1 MASAPGRPAS
11 DNGRLCH
18 GGGAHEGATV
28 AGACSCCLRS
38 TEVTDKI
45 ERIVN
50 TISGIE
56 ELISI
61 SAEGVS
67 QVVVRFRLEKDVDVA
82 AQEVRD
88 KVNQIVPELPKD
100 VDPPVVES

>member
-1 MASAPGRPAS
+1 M
-11 DNGRLCH
+11 
-18 GGGAHEGATV
+18 
-28 AGACSCCLRS
+28 
-38 TEVTDKI
+38 
-45 ERIVN
+45 
-50 TISGIE
+50 
-56 ELISI
+56 ISI